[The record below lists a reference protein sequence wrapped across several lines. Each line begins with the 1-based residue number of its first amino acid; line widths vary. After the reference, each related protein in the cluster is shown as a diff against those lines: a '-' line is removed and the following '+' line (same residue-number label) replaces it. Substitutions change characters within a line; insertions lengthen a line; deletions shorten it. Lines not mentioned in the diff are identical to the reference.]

1 MFGNKARF
9 KLNQKKIENSYEMLK
24 KHALLESK
32 KKNSSKYLKSGLT
45 EAEIEELINKK
56 FNHKDQKVTFEDDA
70 NSSN

>member
-1 MFGNKARF
+1 MFGNRARLN
-9 KLNQKKIENSYEMLK
+9 LNQKKIENSYEMLK

-56 FNHKDQKVTFEDDA
+56 FNHKD
-70 NSSN
+70 